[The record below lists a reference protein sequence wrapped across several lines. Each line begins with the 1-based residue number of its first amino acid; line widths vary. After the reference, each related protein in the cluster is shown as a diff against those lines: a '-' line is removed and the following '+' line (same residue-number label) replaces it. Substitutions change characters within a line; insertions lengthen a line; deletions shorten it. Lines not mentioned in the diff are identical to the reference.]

1 MPGESSASLPDG
13 PAATILQPK
22 SVRLGGTNWGWPGFP
37 VTTRPSPSRPRHPTR
52 FWPAIADLLPKVM
65 DNLMP
70 HMLPDVVPL
79 ISDLLIAYLKG
90 AKGRGDNGRNNAK
103 AEKTGIPAK

>member
-1 MPGESSASLPDG
+1 MSGEPSGRPPES
-13 PAATILQPK
+13 PAATILQRK
-22 SVRLGGTNWGWPGFP
+22 CVRLGGTNWGWPGLS

-79 ISDLLIAYLKG
+79 ISDLLLAYLKG
-90 AKGRGDNGRNNAK
+90 ANGRGGNGRNNAK
-103 AEKTGIPAK
+103 AEKTGIPGN